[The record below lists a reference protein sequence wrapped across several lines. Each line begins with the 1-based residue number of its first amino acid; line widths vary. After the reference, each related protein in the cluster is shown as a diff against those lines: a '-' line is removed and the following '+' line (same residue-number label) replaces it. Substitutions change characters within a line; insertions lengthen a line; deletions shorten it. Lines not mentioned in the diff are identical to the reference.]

1 MPWAYYNEIDPYA
14 AQWLRNLITNKLI
27 TPGEVDE
34 RPIQDVKPSDLTQ
47 FTRCHFFA
55 GIAGWDI
62 ALNLANYPADKP
74 VWTGSCPCQPFSTAG
89 KRLQFADE
97 RHLWPFW
104 FHLISVCRPPVIF
117 GEQVANGSGPWLDLV
132 LADLESEDYAVGA
145 AVLPA
150 AGVGAPHIRDRV
162 WFVAESDRQRQH
174 GLPLDAE
181 VAAVPKF
188 VAHAASELCER
199 RRDVGARGRLE
210 PANSGIISDS
220 LGNPLWDQPGW
231 SGRPNGSGAPEPR
244 ELGEDASDSYP
255 PRPPLRRE
263 SQLLGQCASSQ
274 RSDWWTVEPSLGRV
288 VDGFPTRAQRL
299 RAYGNAIVPQAAQ
312 VFIEAYLKCQ
322 P

>member
-1 MPWAYYNEIDPYA
+1 MPPRAYYNENNSYA
-14 AQWLRNLITNKLI
+14 VQWLKNLIQKQLI
-27 TPGEVDE
+27 TTGEVDE
-34 RPIQDVKPSDLTQ
+34 RPIQDVKPSDLKP

-55 GIAGWDI
+55 GIAGWDL
-62 ALNLANYPADKP
+62 ALTSSNWPIDKP

-132 LADLESEDYAVGA
+132 CSDLESADYAVGA

-162 WFVAESDRQRQH
+162 FFVAQSNREGKH
-174 GLPLDAE
+174 GLPVDAE
-181 VAAVPKF
+181 VAAIPQP
-188 VAHAASELCER
+188 VADPHSSR
-199 RRDVGARGRLE
+199 
-210 PANSGIISDS
+210 SS
-220 LGNPLWDQPGW
+220 
-231 SGRPNGSGAPEPR
+231 
-244 ELGEDASDSYP
+244 
-255 PRPPLRRE
+255 LRRE
-263 SQLLGQCASSQ
+263 SQLLGQCAPSQ
-274 RSDWWTVEPSLGRV
+274 RSGWWSVEPRVGRV

-312 VFIEAYLKCQ
+312 VFIEAYLTCA